1 MSKVSVAERATLET
15 RAFEIVKDWSKAR
28 SIVRKAMEVP
38 FRASEDFWMGTT
50 LESLI
55 GSYYVDTLATV
66 ENLAKHEAKRK
77 R

>member
-1 MSKVSVAERATLET
+1 MSKVSTLERATLEQK
-15 RAFEIVKDWSKAR
+15 AYEIVDNWGKAK

-38 FRASEDFWMGTT
+38 FRASEDFWMEST

-55 GSYYVDTLATV
+55 GSYYADTLATV
-66 ENLAKHEAKRK
+66 ITLAKHEAKRK

>member
-1 MSKVSVAERATLET
+1 MSRVSTLEQATLEQ
-15 RAFEIVKDWSKAR
+15 RAYEIVEHWGKAR

-38 FRASEDFWMGTT
+38 FIASEDFWSEST

-55 GSYYVDTLATV
+55 GSYYAETLATV

>member
-1 MSKVSVAERATLET
+1 MSKVSTLEQATLER
-15 RAFEIVKDWSKAR
+15 RAYEIVDSWGKAR

-38 FRASEDFWMGTT
+38 FRASEDFWSEST
-50 LESLI
+50 LESLV
-55 GSYYVDTLATV
+55 GSYYAETLATV

>member
-1 MSKVSVAERATLET
+1 MSKVSTLERATLEQ
-15 RAFEIVKDWSKAR
+15 RAYEIVDNWGKAR

-38 FRASEDFWMGTT
+38 FRASEDFWMEST

-55 GSYYVDTLATV
+55 GSYYADTLATV
-66 ENLAKHEAKRK
+66 ITLAKHEAKRG